1 MNFSKV
7 MSLISENNIN
17 PEEVLRLVD
26 KVRRLDMK
34 NENNVRT
41 IIRDVSRIAK
51 KPISREKEDMLV
63 KKILSEGINES
74 LLNYI

>member
-17 PEEVLRLVD
+17 PDEVLRLVD

-34 NENNVRT
+34 NENYAETFSN
-41 IIRDVSRIAK
+41 
-51 KPISREKEDMLV
+51 
-63 KKILSEGINES
+63 
-74 LLNYI
+74 LLNCATDFINFMDANLEKMV

>member
-51 KPISREKEDMLV
+51 KPISREK
-63 KKILSEGINES
+63 
-74 LLNYI
+74 

>member
-63 KKILSEGINES
+63 KKILS
-74 LLNYI
+74 

>member
-17 PEEVLRLVD
+17 PDEVLRLVD